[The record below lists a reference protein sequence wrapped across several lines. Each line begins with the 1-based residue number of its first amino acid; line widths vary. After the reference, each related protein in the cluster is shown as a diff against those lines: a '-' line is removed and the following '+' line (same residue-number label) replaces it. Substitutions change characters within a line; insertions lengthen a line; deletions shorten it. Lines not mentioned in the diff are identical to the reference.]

1 MKDLGVL
8 LNLREPSLLPSTVSL
23 AELVDAQV
31 VNQTEVVLWLL
42 PSPGFVAEVVDT
54 HDVIPREVMLLLL
67 ASTVVAMRAAQ
78 VVTQRE
84 VMLVAMPEYGVF
96 VFKE

>member
-23 AELVDAQV
+23 AELVDDQV
-31 VNQTEVVLWLL
+31 VNQSEVV
-42 PSPGFVAEVVDT
+42 
-54 HDVIPREVMLLLL
+54 LLLL
-67 ASTVVAMRAAQ
+67 ASTVFVVAMRVDQ

>member
-1 MKDLGVL
+1 MKDLCFI

-31 VNQTEVVLWLL
+31 VNQSEVV
-42 PSPGFVAEVVDT
+42 
-54 HDVIPREVMLLLL
+54 LLLL
-67 ASTVVAMRAAQ
+67 ASTVFVVAMRVDQ

>member
-31 VNQTEVVLWLL
+31 VNQSEVV
-42 PSPGFVAEVVDT
+42 
-54 HDVIPREVMLLLL
+54 LLLL
-67 ASTVVAMRAAQ
+67 ASTVFVVAMRVDQ
-78 VVTQRE
+78 VVTQR
-84 VMLVAMPEYGVF
+84 
-96 VFKE
+96 